1 MDFGIDVLIYRFVRN
16 MADCFFFHSSRYLLG
31 RPTLLEM
38 SDDIGTNGVV
48 FEPTIPS
55 SMFSVFQSSNVG
67 NPWTIAVS
75 RGGLFL
81 CNSLD
86 TDDGLRPIA
95 SAIVLIEAFCQSNSW
110 IFSRSSI
117 VKCLYFIH
125 FYFTEVLHLLVEL
138 TRPPVLSRPSFAVAK
153 LGRDSADGNRAAF
166 LEEESA
172 PCLPAGRRRILI
184 FRLNP
189 PGRGPGGERFQKK
202 ISHKKRARRQIQ

>member
-16 MADCFFFHSSRYLLG
+16 LADCFFFHSSRYLLG

-38 SDDIGTNGVV
+38 SDDIATNDIG
-48 FEPTIPS
+48 F
-55 SMFSVFQSSNVG
+55 
-67 NPWTIAVS
+67 
-75 RGGLFL
+75 FL

-138 TRPPVLSRPSFAVAK
+138 T
-153 LGRDSADGNRAAF
+153 
-166 LEEESA
+166 
-172 PCLPAGRRRILI
+172 
-184 FRLNP
+184 NP
-189 PGRGPGGERFQKK
+189 PK
-202 ISHKKRARRQIQ
+202 IIGLLTVFDFVQTKPETSNYSEL